1 MFLGKRTVVSPENR
15 LILTRSSPFFFIGLL
30 FLASLIVF
38 LTDQL
43 ILSRELLIDSFSQQ
57 LSISRIEQLLEFR
70 DKWAWVNYAILPV
83 IYLLKF
89 TFITLWLLSGII
101 LFGYKTSFKKIFQVV
116 LVAEFV
122 WIVPSLLTIIWFG
135 LIDTD
140 YTLID
145 VQYFQPLSLLNFF
158 DGELVDS
165 WLVFPLKALNLFEVA
180 YMLVLA
186 IGIKKVINCD
196 YNTSLG
202 FVVPVY
208 GLGLVTWIVFITFL
222 SINLS
227 A

>member
-1 MFLGKRTVVSPENR
+1 MEYKYT
-15 LILTRSSPFFFIGLL
+15 FFF
-30 FLASLIVF
+30 LI
-38 LTDQL
+38 
-43 ILSRELLIDSFSQQ
+43 ILSSLVVFVSHDFIISDDILAQHLAKQ
-57 LSISRIEQLLEFR
+57 LSIERIQQLLNFR
-70 DKWAWVNYAILPV
+70 DHWVWVNYAILPI

-89 TFITLWLLSGII
+89 TFISLWLLSGII

-122 WIVPSLLTIIWFG
+122 WIIPSLLTIIWFG

-140 YTLID
+140 YTLLD
-145 VQYFQPLSLLNFF
+145 VQYFQPLSLMNFF
-158 DGELVDS
+158 DGELVES

-186 IGIKKVINCD
+186 IGIKKVINRD

>member
-1 MFLGKRTVVSPENR
+1 MKKLYIYLL
-15 LILTRSSPFFFIGLL
+15 LIL
-30 FLASLIVF
+30 LASISVYVFQQIVV
-38 LTDQL
+38 TDTL
-43 ILSRELLIDSFSQQ
+43 LSDHLSQQ
-57 LSISRIEQLLEFR
+57 LSFNRIEQLLEFR
-70 DKWAWVNYAILPV
+70 DKWSWVNYAILPI

-89 TFITLWLLSGII
+89 TFISLWILSGII

-140 YTLID
+140 YTLVD
-145 VQYFQPLSLLNFF
+145 VQYFQPLSLMNFF
-158 DGELVDS
+158 DGELVES

-186 IGIKKVINCD
+186 IGIKKVINRD

>member
-1 MFLGKRTVVSPENR
+1 MNKNLFFLLLLSSLSI
-15 LILTRSSPFFFIGLL
+15 LIFDN
-30 FLASLIVF
+30 IV
-38 LTDQL
+38 LTDQVL
-43 ILSRELLIDSFSQQ
+43 KEHLSLQ
-57 LSISRIEQLLEFR
+57 LSIERIEQLLNFYDR
-70 DKWAWVNYAILPV
+70 WAWVNYAILPV

-89 TFITLWLLSGII
+89 TFISLWLLSGII
-101 LFGYKTSFKKIFQVV
+101 LFGYKISFRKIFNVV

-122 WIVPSLLTIIWFG
+122 WIIPALLTIVWFG
-135 LIDTD
+135 MIDTD
-140 YTLID
+140 YTLLD
-145 VQYFQPLSLLNFF
+145 VQYFQPFSLMNFF
-158 DGELVDS
+158 DGEKVET

-186 IGIKKVINCD
+186 VGIKKVINRD

-208 GLGLVTWIVFITFL
+208 GLGLITWIVFITFL